1 MRNEI
6 IIAINNLF
14 DENVD
19 LKVRNEYL
27 ENKIKS
33 EKTCVEPVSSSY
45 ITDLIIRYGKEQ
57 LMKDTIN
64 SSNYVRVNRNE
75 ETGELVV
82 RSFEKWL
89 NEKITTYYIPDYMS
103 KEDIK
108 NILYEDLKE
117 IYEKEK
123 SEAIK
128 EFEKEETKGE

>member
-108 NILYEDLKE
+108 E